1 MQLRERW
8 EKVEVAY
15 RLIRNTMFNVIKSL
29 LILTWRLQ
37 IDCHRGQ
44 RWAVLCW
51 GGRGD
56 GRVCTGQCS
65 GSRSL
70 SGSPRTAKAV
80 AASEATADQGAAR
93 APWSVPA
100 GNGLAPSNCVRS
112 ASEREQDWLF
122 PPPFHWYH
130 LVVWKPVIF
139 MNHEAWSRDLMFGL
153 PASPLTNRV
162 VIVITVYCVY
172 YMKQYR
178 DQTIFPL
185 ILLFY
190 SSLSSTCYRTENQQ
204 Q

>member
-1 MQLRERW
+1 
-8 EKVEVAY
+8 
-15 RLIRNTMFNVIKSL
+15 MFNVIKSS
-29 LILTWRLQ
+29 LILTCRLQ
-37 IDCHRGQ
+37 MDCHRGL

-65 GSRSL
+65 GFRCL

-93 APWSVPA
+93 APWSVPV

-130 LVVWKPVIF
+130 LVVWKRGNPWSL
-139 MNHEAWSRDLMFGL
+139 MNHEAWSRNLVFGL
-153 PASPLTNRV
+153 PASPLTNHV
-162 VIVITVYCVY
+162 VIVITVYSVY
-172 YMKQYR
+172 YIR
-178 DQTIFPL
+178 
-185 ILLFY
+185 
-190 SSLSSTCYRTENQQ
+190 
-204 Q
+204 

>member
-1 MQLRERW
+1 
-8 EKVEVAY
+8 
-15 RLIRNTMFNVIKSL
+15 MFNVMKSL

-56 GRVCTGQCS
+56 GRVCTGQCP
-65 GSRSL
+65 GSRCL

-80 AASEATADQGAAR
+80 AASEATADQRAAR
-93 APWSVPA
+93 APWSVPD

-130 LVVWKPVIF
+130 LAVWKPVNESWGMVRVIWCSAF
-139 MNHEAWSRDLMFGL
+139 PL
-153 PASPLTNRV
+153 PRWLIMLLLLLLCTDYS
-162 VIVITVYCVY
+162 VY
-172 YMKQYR
+172 YIR
-178 DQTIFPL
+178 
-185 ILLFY
+185 
-190 SSLSSTCYRTENQQ
+190 
-204 Q
+204 